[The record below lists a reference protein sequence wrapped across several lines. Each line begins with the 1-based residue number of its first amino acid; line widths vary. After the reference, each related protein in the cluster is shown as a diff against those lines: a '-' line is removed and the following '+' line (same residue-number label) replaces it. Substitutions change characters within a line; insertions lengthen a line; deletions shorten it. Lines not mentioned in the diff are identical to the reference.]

1 MKMICPYCSRP
12 LKIKNIM
19 FRCMNDAIDTKTG
32 DRKCPQ
38 VDDEEFSEYNKL
50 AHVMPKN
57 LVFPAKGVFF
67 SIPRES
73 RCPSCNMISKKRV
86 CQFCHNEL
94 PAFFGE
100 TDNITIAVIGA
111 KSAGK
116 SHYIAVLK
124 RILEN
129 ELSGPFNYSMI
140 ACNDETIGRYEKEF
154 RDPLFNEHVTLDAT
168 MSSVVNVKTKS
179 PLIYMIQFYA
189 KDARKISKT
198 VTITFFDTAGEN
210 LDSSQTMLAENQ
222 YIVHSDGIIMLLD
235 PLQLPILRQEL
246 ERKGMYLPTA
256 NTDSGDILDRTVQLI
271 KEQKNLNADAIID
284 IPLAVA
290 FTKMDVLMDQLLA
303 SSYFRNQS
311 PHRLIGAFDVDDFNT
326 INDEMRSYVEKWNG
340 GGFVQKAN
348 AFKEKAFFGLSALGC
363 NPDELNGTVPI
374 VAPMRV
380 EDPFLWLLYKNK
392 FIPGTK

>member
-1 MKMICPYCSRP
+1 
-12 LKIKNIM
+12 
-19 FRCMNDAIDTKTG
+19 
-32 DRKCPQ
+32 
-38 VDDEEFSEYNKL
+38 
-50 AHVMPKN
+50 
-57 LVFPAKGVFF
+57 
-67 SIPRES
+67 
-73 RCPSCNMISKKRV
+73 
-86 CQFCHNEL
+86 
-94 PAFFGE
+94 
-100 TDNITIAVIGA
+100 
-111 KSAGK
+111 
-116 SHYIAVLK
+116 
-124 RILEN
+124 
-129 ELSGPFNYSMI
+129 MI

-284 IPLAVA
+284 IPLAAA
-290 FTKMDVLMDQLLA
+290 FTKMDVLMDQLPA

-392 FIPGTK
+392 CIPGTK

>member
-1 MKMICPYCSRP
+1 MKMICPYCSKT
-12 LKIKNIM
+12 LKPKNIM

-32 DRKCPQ
+32 DRKCQQ
-38 VDDEEFSEYNKL
+38 VDDEELSEYNKL
-50 AHVMPKN
+50 PQAIPGN
-57 LVFPAKGVFF
+57 LVFPAKGFGF
-67 SIPRES
+67 SIPKEAK
-73 RCPSCNMISKKRV
+73 CPACNTISKKRV

-111 KSAGK
+111 KSTGK

-129 ELSGPFNYSMI
+129 ELSGPFNYAMI
-140 ACNDETIGRYEKEF
+140 ACNDETISRYEKEF
-154 RDPLFNEHVTLDAT
+154 RNPLFNEHVTLDAT

-179 PLIYMIQFYA
+179 PLIYMIEFFDKGA
-189 KDARKISKT
+189 HKITKT

-235 PLQLPILRQEL
+235 PLQLPMLRKEL
-246 ERKGMYLPTA
+246 EGKGMYLPTA
-256 NTDSGDILDRTVQLI
+256 NTDSGDILDRTIQLI
-271 KEQKNLNADAIID
+271 KGQKNLSATDIID
-284 IPLAVA
+284 IPLAAA
-290 FTKMDVLMDQLLA
+290 FTKMDVLMDQLPA

-311 PHRLIGAFDVDDFNT
+311 PHRLIGAFDVDYFNT
-326 INDEMRSYVEKWNG
+326 INDEMKAYVDKWNG

-348 AFKEKAFFGLSALGC
+348 AFKESAFFGLSALGC
-363 NPDELNGTVPI
+363 NPDDLNGTVPI

-392 FIPGTK
+392 FILGTK